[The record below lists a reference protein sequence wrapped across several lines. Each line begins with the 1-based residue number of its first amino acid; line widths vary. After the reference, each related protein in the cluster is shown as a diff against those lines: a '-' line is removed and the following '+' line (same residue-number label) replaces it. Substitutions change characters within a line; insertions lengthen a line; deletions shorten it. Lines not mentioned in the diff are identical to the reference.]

1 MVNSDSV
8 RRHIV
13 IELTKSAENQFSFFL
28 LQLVAKASFVAVDL
42 ELSGL
47 GDLKSLKHPNL
58 EDRYRLLSLT
68 AKSRAIVSL
77 GLSFFCPLDVN
88 DFQVYS
94 FNILTACQDSYT
106 VDPSSL
112 QFLADNGFDFN
123 KQISEGLLYYSGND
137 REEER
142 TPFLRKL
149 FLEISNSN
157 LRVVLHNGFI
167 DLIFLYQAFYADLPS
182 SLETFVADVS
192 CLFRGGIADTKYIAD
207 YQVRDDASFLEYL
220 FWKRMKTMATE
231 NFASVSISNLLL
243 ASSFDPLINI
253 RMNEIDL
260 FDLSRAPPTP
270 VVLCA
275 QYASHGNCSHGRHC
289 LLSHDIKLLFTAG
302 NSVSL
307 GGSALHAPKAEKLSK
322 KQKKKMRKS
331 LKRAKQECLANVAK
345 RFALEESTGER
356 PRSNGFAANAEPRD
370 ELRERATRD
379 ALCPTERF
387 SHRAGFD
394 AFMTGFVYFVDSHIY
409 NEKLTAFDNMLFL
422 SYKKVPL
429 KLEKSAYAL
438 NSQEFLRKSR
448 NVAQQQLFGK

>member
-137 REEER
+137 R
-142 TPFLRKL
+142 
-149 FLEISNSN
+149 
-157 LRVVLHNGFI
+157 
-167 DLIFLYQAFYADLPS
+167 AFYADLPS